1 MWPFNLAAAQW
12 ENRNASA
19 SSVSPAEVCPVQ
31 EKMLHRISQK
41 PEGNIRK

>member
-12 ENRNASA
+12 ENHNASA
-19 SSVSPAEVCPVQ
+19 SSVSPAEVQ